1 MLKTSINRGKHAFLT
16 LLTIT
21 SLFIGIQPN
30 AQAVAL
36 PLDQGPGGPVLVI
49 QNTANKFSRYYSEI
63 LRAEGYNTFAT
74 ADVSAITATLLNQ
87 YDVVII
93 GEVPL
98 TTTQVSTVTTWV
110 NNGGNLI
117 AMRPDKKLANLLGLT
132 DQAATLAEG
141 YMLPNTTSAPGL
153 GITNQTMQYHGVAD
167 KYALA
172 SGTSAVA
179 TLYSNATT
187 ATTNPAVSLRN
198 VGTKGGQAAAFT
210 YDLAKSV
217 VYTHQGNPAWAGQE
231 RDGSSPIRPNDLF
244 YGAKAGDVQPDYI
257 NLDKVAIPQADEQ
270 QRLLGNMIQMM
281 NKDRKVLPH
290 FWYFPK
296 GSKAVMVMAS
306 DDHGTTSGTQDSFN
320 RLLTASPAGC
330 NVANWECARSTSL
343 MYDSSPMTDTTAA
356 SFAAQGFDIG
366 SHVST
371 GCADWTPTSL
381 ENAFSAD
388 LSAFATKYPSLTAQH
403 VKRTHC
409 IAWSDWAT
417 EPKTELAHGL
427 RLDLNYYY
435 WPGSWVQN
443 RPGFFTGNGVPMRFA
458 DSDGS
463 MIDVYQIP
471 SHLVNES
478 GMAFPQAINTVLDRA
493 LGPEGYYGAFG
504 THYDFSDSFDQQ
516 LIVAAQSRG
525 VPLVSGQQMLSWSDA
540 RNNSSLGTPTW
551 SGNNLSFTTTVD
563 AGTNGMLRTMLPL
576 SSSKGRLTGITKSG
590 AAVSYT
596 TEVIKGIQYAVFAA
610 STGTFTASYATDTTA
625 PTVTTTVPS
634 NGASNVSSTGN
645 ITAIFSEAM
654 DHTTVNNTTMSLKN
668 SSNVIV
674 PATIT
679 YNAPTK
685 QVILDPVATLSSGTY
700 TATIRGGSTAPV
712 VKDISG
718 NALATTKTWTF
729 TVVGTTCPC
738 SIWPATTVPTNPL
751 ANDTAAV
758 ELGLKFNADTAGKIT
773 AIKFYKGGSAN
784 SGTHTVTLWDSAGSA
799 LATATVANET
809 ASGWQTA
816 TFAAPVTIAAN
827 TTYVAS
833 YFAPAGNYSYDSNFF
848 ATGVDNTPLHV
859 PSSTAV
865 AGNGVYKY
873 GGGFP
878 TDSFNA
884 TNYWVDVVYTP

>member
-1 MLKTSINRGKHAFLT
+1 MFRRLYRHANHAMALT
-16 LLTIT
+16 LAIA
-21 SLFIGIQPN
+21 SLLVLVLPSLR
-30 AQAVAL
+30 AAAL
-36 PLDQGPGGPVLVI
+36 PLDQGPGGPVLVV

-74 ADVSAITATLLNQ
+74 ADVSAITSTLLNQ
-87 YDVVII
+87 YDVVVV

-98 TTTQVSTVTTWV
+98 TAAQVTTLTTWV

-117 AMRPDKKLANLLGLT
+117 AMRPDKKLKNLLGLT
-132 DQAATLAEG
+132 DQSATLAEG
-141 YMLPNTTSAPGL
+141 YMLANTTTAPGL
-153 GITNQTMQYHGVAD
+153 GITNQTMQYHGIAD
-167 KYALA
+167 EYALV
-172 SGTSAVA
+172 SGTTAVA

-187 ATTNPAVSLRN
+187 ATTNPAVSLRSI
-198 VGTKGGQAAAFT
+198 GTKGGQAAAFT

-231 RDGSSPIRPNDLF
+231 RDGNSPIRPNDLF

-281 NKDRKVLPH
+281 NKDRKVIPH

-296 GSKAVMVMAS
+296 GAKAVVVMAS
-306 DDHGTTSGTQDSFN
+306 DDHSTASGTQDSFN

-343 MYDSSPMTDTTAA
+343 TYESSPMTNATAA
-356 SFAAQGFDIG
+356 SYAAQGFDIG

-371 GCADWTPTSL
+371 GCSDWTPASL
-381 ENAFSAD
+381 ESSISAD
-388 LSAFATKYPSLTAQH
+388 LSAFTAKYTSLPAQH
-403 VKRTHC
+403 VTRTHC

-417 EPKTELAHGL
+417 APKTELAHGL

-463 MIDVYQIP
+463 MIDVYQLP

-493 LGPEGYYGAFG
+493 LGAEGYYGAFG
-504 THYDFSDSFDQQ
+504 THYDFSDTFDQQ
-516 LIVAAQSRG
+516 LIAAAQSRG
-525 VPLVSGQQMLSWSDA
+525 VPLVSGQQMLNWSDA
-540 RNNSSLGTPTW
+540 RNNSTLGAPTW
-551 SGNNLSFTTTVD
+551 SGNNLSFTATVD
-563 AGTNGMLRTMLPL
+563 ANTNGMLRTMLPL
-576 SSSKGRLTGITKSG
+576 SSSKGRLTGIKKSG
-590 AAVSYT
+590 VAVSYT

-610 STGTFTASYATDTTA
+610 STGTFTASYAADTTA
-625 PTVTTTVPS
+625 PTVTTTVPAA
-634 NGASNVSSTGN
+634 GAGNVSA
-645 ITAIFSEAM
+645 TANVTATFSEPM
-654 DHTTVNNTTMSLKN
+654 DHTTINATTVSLKN
-668 SSNVIV
+668 STNVTV
-674 PATIT
+674 PATVT
-679 YNAPTK
+679 YNAATK
-685 QVILDPVATLSSGTY
+685 QATLDPTATLLSGTY
-700 TATIRGGSTAPV
+700 TATIRGGTTAPV

-718 NALATTKTWTF
+718 NALATTKTWSF

-738 SIWPATTVPTNPL
+738 TVWPASTVPTNPL
-751 ANDTAAV
+751 SNDTSAV
-758 ELGLKFNADTAGKIT
+758 EVGVKFNADAAGKIT
-773 AIKFYKGGSAN
+773 AIKFYKGGGAN
-784 SGTHTVTLWDSAGSA
+784 SGTHTVTLWDNAGSA
-799 LATATVANET
+799 LATATVTNET

-816 TFAAPVTIAAN
+816 TFAAPVNIAAN

-833 YFAPAGNYSYDSNFF
+833 YFAPAGNYSYDSNYF
-848 ATGVDNTPLHV
+848 AVGIDNTPLHV
-859 PSSTAV
+859 PSNTAV
-865 AGNGVYKY
+865 TGNGVYKY

-878 TDSFNA
+878 TDAFNA
-884 TNYWVDVVYTP
+884 TNYWVDVVYTQ